1 MDTFD
6 NKKNYTKNV
15 IKCIWLYDWTNKQFK
30 YVSPSIFDLT
40 GLTVKEVMDKKLKD
54 RLTPKSFKN
63 MKFSLLSKLSCLLS
77 GNINE
82 DVDECDIY
90 CKDGTIK
97 KVKIST
103 KLMINK
109 QTDSLDI
116 IGTSINIPY
125 NKN

>member
-15 IKCIWLYDWTNKQFK
+15 IKCIWLYDWTNKRFK

-63 MKFSLLSKLSCLLS
+63 IKFSLLSKLSCLLS

-116 IGTSINIPY
+116 IGTSIDIPY